1 MHASVSRPQN
11 PRSPGAGA
19 TAERESELS
28 APSRPGGER
37 SGTMA
42 TPHSVPHMSPEDFR
56 AQALRAIDFIAD
68 YLATVESRPVLS
80 RVKPGDIYDALPSHA
95 PEEPALQRPGPNGVS
110 AEWSSIFSDLER
122 VILRGITH
130 WQSPNFFAFFPA
142 NTSYPAILGEL
153 LSAGLGVQGMLWL
166 TSPACSELET
176 KVLDW
181 LGELIG
187 LPREFLSD
195 SAEPAIQPGNGGGV
209 IEGTASDATLVAL
222 CAARHRVR
230 IRNPLPEGGGLGVG
244 ELAHSQSSDS
254 KSADRSTTPT
264 VRHSATSLHHTI
276 YTSTQAHSSVIK
288 AAMIAGLATSPD
300 DRTHLRLI
308 DTDSSFA
315 MDPAALERA
324 IREDLRQ
331 GFTPAYVVAT
341 VGTTSSTAID
351 PIDKI
356 ASVLRATGCDKLG
369 TWLHIDAAHAGA
381 ACVCPEFRSMLGGAE
396 GVAHAD
402 SIAFNP
408 HKWLLTNFDCNCFY
422 TRDRKSLTGALSITP
437 EYLRNAGTDSGAIDY
452 RDWQIPLGRRFR
464 ALKLWLV
471 LRHYGADGLRS
482 YIREHMRLAELF
494 ESLVRADPRFEIVA
508 PRTMNLI
515 CFRLKADDDAN
526 KRLLHALNDSGR
538 IYLTHTVLPGV
549 GYTIRFC
556 IGASATQERHVRAA
570 WELIQKTAW

>member
-1 MHASVSRPQN
+1 
-11 PRSPGAGA
+11 
-19 TAERESELS
+19 
-28 APSRPGGER
+28 
-37 SGTMA
+37 
-42 TPHSVPHMSPEDFR
+42 MSPADFR
-56 AQALRAIDFIAD
+56 AHSHRAIDFIAD
-68 YLATVESRPVLS
+68 YLERIESFPVLS
-80 RVKPGDIYDALPSHA
+80 QVKPGDVYNALPAHA
-95 PEEPALQRPGPNGVS
+95 PEHSGTS
-110 AEWSSIFSDLER
+110 DEWNNIFADLEKT
-122 VILRGITH
+122 ILPGITH
-130 WQSPNFFAFFPA
+130 WQSPNFFAFFPS
-142 NTSYPAILGEL
+142 NTTGPAILGEL

-166 TSPACSELET
+166 TSPACTELET

-195 SAEPAIQPGNGGGV
+195 SAHLARPGNGGGV

-230 IRNPLPEGGGLGVG
+230 AKAASGS
-244 ELAHSQSSDS
+244 SQRF
-254 KSADRSTTPT
+254 A
-264 VRHSATSLHHTI
+264 I

-308 DTDSSFA
+308 DCDKSFA
-315 MDPAALERA
+315 LDPATLERA
-324 IREDLRQ
+324 IRDDLKQ
-331 GFTPAYVVAT
+331 GFIPTYVVGT

-351 PIDKI
+351 SIDSI
-356 ASVLRATGCDKLG
+356 ARVLRDTSCDKLG

-381 ACVCPEFRSMLGGAE
+381 ACVCPEYRAMLA
-396 GVAHAD
+396 GVEHAD

-408 HKWLLTNFDCNCFY
+408 HKWLLTNFDCNCFF

-464 ALKLWLV
+464 ALKLWFV
-471 LRHYGADGLRS
+471 LRHYGAEGLRS
-482 YIREHMRLAELF
+482 YIREHMRLSELF
-494 ESLVRADPRFEIVA
+494 ESLVRADSRFEMVA
-508 PRTMNLI
+508 PRSMNLI
-515 CFRLKADDDAN
+515 CFRLKGEDAAN
-526 KRLLHALNDSGR
+526 KCLLESLNTSGE

-556 IGASATQERHVRAA
+556 IGATATQEHHVRAA
-570 WELIQKTAW
+570 WNLIQHTSTLAC

>member
-1 MHASVSRPQN
+1 MSA
-11 PRSPGAGA
+11 
-19 TAERESELS
+19 AEFRRE
-28 APSRPGGER
+28 A
-37 SGTMA
+37 
-42 TPHSVPHMSPEDFR
+42 H
-56 AQALRAIDFIAD
+56 RAIDFIAD
-68 YLATVESRPVLS
+68 YLVSVESLPVLS
-80 RVKPGDIYDALPSHA
+80 RVKPNEIYNALPAHA
-95 PEEPALQRPGPNGVS
+95 PKDPASQRSSIP
-110 AEWSSIFSDLER
+110 AEWSSIFSDLETT
-122 VILRGITH
+122 ILPGLTH

-195 SAEPAIQPGNGGGV
+195 GAEPAKQNGNGGGV
-209 IEGTASDATLVAL
+209 IEGTASEATLVAL

-230 IRNPLPEGGGLGVG
+230 TLLTSSNP
-244 ELAHSQSSDS
+244 
-254 KSADRSTTPT
+254 SAPPPLRPFAPS
-264 VRHSATSLHHTI
+264 I

-288 AAMIAGLATSPD
+288 AAMIAGLAISPE

-308 DTDSSFA
+308 DCDTNFA
-315 MDPAALERA
+315 MDPTALERA
-324 IREDLRQ
+324 IREDLKQ
-331 GFTPAYVVAT
+331 GLTPTYVAAT

-351 PIDKI
+351 PVDKI
-356 ASVLRATGCDKLG
+356 AHVLQSTGCNKLG

-381 ACVCPEFRSMLGGAE
+381 ACVCPEYRFMLTGIE
-396 GVAHAD
+396 HAD

-408 HKWLLTNFDCNCFY
+408 HKWLLTNFDSNCFY

-452 RDWQIPLGRRFR
+452 RDWQVPLGRRFR
-464 ALKLWLV
+464 ALKLWFV
-471 LRHYGADGLRS
+471 LRHYGAQGLRAH
-482 YIREHMRLAELF
+482 IREHIRLSELF

-515 CFRLKADDDAN
+515 CFRLKANDAAN
-526 KRLLHALNDSGR
+526 KRLLDTLNAGGK
-538 IYLTHTVLPGV
+538 IYLTHTVLPNV

-556 IGASATQERHVRAA
+556 IGATATQEHHVRAA
-570 WELIQKTAW
+570 WKLIQDTARD